1 MNCCSSVFQI
11 LRKWHQKPQ
20 KCVLVVDDPI
30 GHEKSRLTP
39 HLEPYPQTWI
49 QPDPTVLV
57 QVIPGQIVK
66 GQSGHHLPPPHHQFV
81 FWQEQGDRFY
91 MIVSGTADDIWGSE
105 YPAKPTEMF
114 SFLFNMFDLWS
125 YISLFG
131 DLW

>member
-39 HLEPYPQTWI
+39 HLEPYPQTRI
-49 QPDPTVLV
+49 QSDPTVLE

-66 GQSGHHLPPPHHQFV
+66 GQSGHHLPPTTNLFSDKNR
-81 FWQEQGDRFY
+81 DRFY

-114 SFLFNMFDLWS
+114 SFLFNMFD
-125 YISLFG
+125 
-131 DLW
+131 